1 MADESFN
8 YAISCYGD
16 NQSGNRIDIKIS
28 DNNNSLFDYQ
38 FTSDQELND
47 LEELMK
53 QCHFQNGC
61 KNPSL

>member
-16 NQSGNRIDIKIS
+16 NQSGNRIDNKIS
-28 DNNNSLFDYQ
+28 DNNNNLFDYQ

-53 QCHFQNGC
+53 Q
-61 KNPSL
+61 